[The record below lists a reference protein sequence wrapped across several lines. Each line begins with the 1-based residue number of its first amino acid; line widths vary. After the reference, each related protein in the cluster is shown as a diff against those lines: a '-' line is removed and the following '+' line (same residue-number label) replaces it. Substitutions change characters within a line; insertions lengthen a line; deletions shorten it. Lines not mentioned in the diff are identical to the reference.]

1 MTAYLEIEDEQR
13 QLLLKLIQDHL
24 PDVKIWAY
32 GSRTDGTARPS
43 SDLDLVV
50 FSRPDQES
58 TVNSLREA
66 LEESNLTFRVDLM
79 IWDEMPVAFQ
89 QRIKTRYHPLSED

>member
-1 MTAYLEIEDEQR
+1 MTIYLGIEDEQH
-13 QLLLKLIQDHL
+13 QLLLKLIRGHL
-24 PDVKIWAY
+24 ADVKIWAY
-32 GSRTDGTARPS
+32 GSRTEGAARPS

-58 TVNSLREA
+58 MVNSLREA

-79 IWDEMPVAFQ
+79 IWDELPVAFQ
-89 QRIKTRYHPLSED
+89 RRIKAHYLPLLED